1 MKDFFKKIVVLILTK
16 EAQFLLRRHKPII
29 IAITGSVGKTS
40 MKDAIYSVIKHHV
53 SVRKSE
59 KSFNSEIGVP
69 LTVLGIGNAWN
80 NPLLWLKNIVDGFFI
95 AVFSKDYPAYV
106 ILETGV
112 DRPGDMKSL
121 TSWIK
126 PDMVVLTRFP
136 DVPVHVEFFSDP
148 EAIIAEKMKLVE
160 ALKPDGIVIYNH
172 DDQKILSQIPNIRQ
186 QAIGFGRYTAT
197 QFTASSD
204 TIFYRDDEPAG
215 ISFTIKHLN
224 ETEEIKV
231 YGVVGLQM
239 TYIYAGAIAVGMQCG
254 IGLND
259 IARALAVHQP
269 PPGRM
274 RIVKGIKG
282 SLLIDDSYNSSPVA
296 TEQAL
301 MTLREIKHA
310 KRKIAVLGDMLELGK
325 FSAREHERIG
335 ELVPGCVDALFTV
348 GVRSQ
353 KIAELALN
361 HGLSETCIFQYEEA
375 YKAGKELQAYLRP
388 GDVVLIKGSQ
398 GMRME
403 RVVEEVM
410 LEPESASAILVRQDK
425 AWSVRH

>member
-1 MKDFFKKIVVLILTK
+1 MKEFLKKIVVLILTK
-16 EAQFLLRRHKPII
+16 EAQLLLRRHKPTI

-80 NPLLWLKNIVDGFFI
+80 NPFLWLKNIVDGLFI
-95 AVFSKDYPAYV
+95 AFFSKNYPAYL

-112 DRPGDMKSL
+112 DRPGDMKRL
-121 TSWIK
+121 ASWVK
-126 PDMVVLTRFP
+126 PDIVVLTRFP
-136 DVPVHVEFFSDP
+136 DVPVHVEFFTDP

-160 ALKPDGIVIYNH
+160 ALKPEGVVIYNH
-172 DDQKILSQIPNIRQ
+172 DDQIILSQIPKIRQ

-204 TIFYRDDEPAG
+204 EIFYHDDQPAG
-215 ISFTIKHLN
+215 IVFTIKHLS
-224 ETEEIKV
+224 ETEEVKIN
-231 YGVVGLQM
+231 GVVGLQM
-239 TYIYAGAIAVGMQCG
+239 IYTYAGAIAVGMQCG
-254 IGLND
+254 VGLRD
-259 IARALAVHQP
+259 TVRALSDHQP

-274 RIVKGIKG
+274 RIIKGIKG
-282 SLLIDDSYNSSPVA
+282 SLLLDDSYNSSPTA
-296 TEQAL
+296 AEQAL
-301 MTLREIKHA
+301 LTLKEIKHA

-335 ELVPGCVDALFTV
+335 ELVPTCVDALFTV

-353 KIAELALN
+353 KIAEIALN
-361 HGLSETCIFQYEEA
+361 HGLDESCIFQYEDA
-375 YKAGKELQAYLRP
+375 VKAGKELQAYLKP

-398 GMRME
+398 GIRAE
-403 RVVEEVM
+403 KIVEEVM
-410 LEPESASAILVRQDK
+410 LEPELASSLLVRQDE
-425 AWSVRH
+425 AWALR